1 MGQAG
6 KALRQVLETYSISQ
20 SSLASALGVDR
31 PVVFRWFHE
40 QTDPT
45 AETVANIV
53 RVLQGIHP
61 TAAKEFIQF
70 YLVDLTPGEEM
81 EQMIAPVGELPQS
94 EEVSVSAL
102 SRLFQKKTNSYKY
115 LFFISLLDILKRRQF
130 DIYSPISFQEIIIEM
145 LANAWYPH
153 TYFKLSFGLQDKI
166 ANKLDLLNLESTDTQ
181 LIFQDPDKKNLRRR
195 ISEQSIDDIV
205 SDLSR
210 YVPFLLIRP
219 FFEQELKSAKSG
231 QKKRTNPGEDEQRI
245 INFSESQFDTDKPLY
260 RFDANLIKDCCAV
273 ILHPDWIYY
282 LEKNY
287 TIVYAWACWEWLKY
301 MQQRNPNVPAVAN
314 KLFPPQERGS
324 LSNQKSYWRLVLN
337 HTNANCIYSG
347 QALSSNKFALDH
359 YLPWSFVAHDQ
370 LWNLI
375 PTLSAVNSSKSNN
388 LPNSE
393 YFAEFVRLQHLGI
406 SISNKFMGSTKW
418 SNQIESY
425 LTDLKINDINEL
437 MNLSILLK
445 AYESIFKPLISIAR
459 IQGFIEWKYRQ

>member
-1 MGQAG
+1 
-6 KALRQVLETYSISQ
+6 
-20 SSLASALGVDR
+20 
-31 PVVFRWFHE
+31 
-40 QTDPT
+40 
-45 AETVANIV
+45 
-53 RVLQGIHP
+53 
-61 TAAKEFIQF
+61 
-70 YLVDLTPGEEM
+70 M

-94 EEVSVSAL
+94 EEVNVSTL

-130 DIYSPISFQEIIIEM
+130 DIYSPISFREIIIEM

-166 ANKLDLLNLESTDTQ
+166 ANKLNSLALESTDTQ
-181 LIFQDPDKKNLRRR
+181 LIFKDPDKKNLRRI

-205 SDLSR
+205 ADLSR

-245 INFSESQFDTDKPLY
+245 IDFSESKFDIDKPLY
-260 RFDANLIKDCCAV
+260 RFDANLLKNCSSL
-273 ILHPDWIYY
+273 ILHQSWISYI
-282 LEKNY
+282 EKNY
-287 TIVYAWACWEWLKY
+287 TIVYSWACWEWLKY
-301 MQQRNPNVPAVAN
+301 MQQRNPNIPAVAN

-324 LSNQKSYWRLVLN
+324 LSNQKSYWKLVLN

-347 QALSSNKFALDH
+347 QALSSNKFSLDH

-375 PTLSAVNSSKSNN
+375 PTLSEVNSSKSNN
-388 LPNSE
+388 LPNPE

-406 SISNKFMGSTKW
+406 SISNQFMGSTKW

-437 MNLSILLK
+437 MNLSVLLK
-445 AYESIFKPLISIAR
+445 AYESIFKPLMSIAR
-459 IQGFIEWKYRQ
+459 IQGFAEWKYRQ

>member
-53 RVLQGIHP
+53 RVLQEIHP
-61 TAAKEFIQF
+61 TAAKEFIRF

-94 EEVSVSAL
+94 DEVNVSAL

-115 LFFISLLDILKRRQF
+115 LFFISLLDILKRQQL
-130 DIYSPISFQEIIIEM
+130 DVYSPISFREIIIEM
-145 LANAWYPH
+145 LANAWYPY

-166 ANKLDLLNLESTDTQ
+166 ANKLDLLNLESNDTQ

-205 SDLSR
+205 ADLSR

-245 INFSESQFDTDKPLY
+245 IDFSESQFDINKPLY
-260 RFDANLIKDCCAV
+260 GFDANLLKDCSSV
-273 ILHPDWIYY
+273 ILHPSWISYI
-282 LEKNY
+282 EKNY

-347 QALSSNKFALDH
+347 QDLSSNKFSLDH

-375 PTLSAVNSSKSNN
+375 PTLSEVNSSKSNN

-406 SISNKFMGSTKW
+406 SISNQFMESTKW

-445 AYESIFKPLISIAR
+445 AYESMFEPLISIAR
-459 IQGFIEWKYRQ
+459 IQGFVEWKYE